1 MTRTAVVWY
10 AFSGSSVSQQ
20 LRQLVLAIPP
30 LRSDLRCVDVYERF
44 VADPELLT
52 AAVIDADGVP
62 LGLVN
67 RHEFFLELA
76 HQYGRAL
83 YDRKPITV
91 LMKAEPLIVDVDASL
106 DALND
111 RIVSDAQSALL
122 RGFIVTRHG
131 RYLGVGTA
139 LSLLQLNVQ
148 HMQARASELDEAR
161 CNAEQ
166 ANRAKSQFLAGM
178 SHELRTPLNAIL
190 GFSEII
196 RDRSL
201 GGIDVAKLREYADDI
216 HQSGR
221 HLLNVVNDVLDMAK
235 IEAGKVE
242 LEDNQIDIGD
252 SIERSI
258 KFLATHAEAADVAL
272 ETRVPAGL
280 PLLRADEVKLRQV
293 LLNLLS
299 NAVKFTPGGGHVRVE
314 AAADRRRGLTI
325 TVQDTGIGIAPPDI
339 PHVLQPFG
347 QADSGFA
354 RKYDGAGLG
363 LPLAR
368 SIVELHGGDLIL
380 DSAVG
385 VGTTVRVRL
394 PADRLIADAA

>member
-1 MTRTAVVWY
+1 M
-10 AFSGSSVSQQ
+10 SQQ
-20 LRQLVLAIPP
+20 LRQLVLSVSP
-30 LRSDLRCVDVYERF
+30 LASDMRCVDVYERF

-52 AAVIDADGVP
+52 AAVVDANDVP

-67 RHEFFLELA
+67 RHEFFLQLA
-76 HQYGRAL
+76 HRYGRSL
-83 YDRKPITV
+83 YDRKPITA
-91 LMKAEPLIVDVDASL
+91 LMNTGPLVVDVDASL
-106 DALND
+106 ESLND

-122 RGFIVTRHG
+122 RGFIVTQDG

-139 LSLLQLNVQ
+139 LSLMQMNVR
-148 HMQARASELDEAR
+148 HMHARAEDLEEAHR
-161 CNAEQ
+161 NAEQ
-166 ANRAKSQFLAGM
+166 ANAAKSQFLASM

-196 RDRSL
+196 RDESL
-201 GGIDVAKLREYADDI
+201 GRIENPKYREYAEDI

-235 IEAGKVE
+235 IEAGKIE
-242 LEDNQIDIGD
+242 LQDHQIVIAE

-258 KFLATHAEAADVAL
+258 KFVATHAVAADVKL
-272 ETRVPAGL
+272 ETQVPAGL
-280 PLLRADEVKLRQV
+280 PLVRADEVKLRQV

-299 NAVKFTPGGGHVRVE
+299 NAVKFTPGGGRVRVE
-314 AAADRRRGLTI
+314 AAADWRHGLTI
-325 TVQDTGIGIAPPDI
+325 VVSDTGIGIAPRDI
-339 PHVLQPFG
+339 PRVLQPFG
-347 QADSGFA
+347 QAESGFA
-354 RKYDGAGLG
+354 RKYNGTGLG

-368 SIVELHGGDLIL
+368 SIVELHGGDLTL

-385 VGTTVRVRL
+385 VGTTVRLRL